1 MMLLNRFARHK
12 ILHTQ
17 ANLVTTRMTST
28 VAGESG
34 RKYTRGQVLQHHRT
48 DPALSVFMAK

>member
-1 MMLLNRFARHK
+1 MLLNRFARNK
-12 ILHTQ
+12 ILLTQ

-34 RKYTRGQVLQHHRT
+34 RKYTRGQVLQRHRT

>member
-1 MMLLNRFARHK
+1 MFLNRLTRRNALSAK
-12 ILHTQ
+12 T
-17 ANLVTTRMTST
+17 NLVTIRTST

-34 RKYTRGQVLQHHRT
+34 RKYTRGKVLQPHRT

>member
-1 MMLLNRFARHK
+1 MLLNRLTRPN
-12 ILHTQ
+12 ILLAQ
-17 ANLVTTRMTST
+17 ANLLTTRMTST

-34 RKYTRGQVLQHHRT
+34 RKYTRGQVLQRHRT